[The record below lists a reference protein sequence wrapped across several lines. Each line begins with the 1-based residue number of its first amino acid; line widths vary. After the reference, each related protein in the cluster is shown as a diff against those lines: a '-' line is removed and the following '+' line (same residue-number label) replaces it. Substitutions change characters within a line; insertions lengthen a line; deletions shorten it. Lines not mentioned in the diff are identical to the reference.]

1 MGALFFLLLAVL
13 GVLLFRSRT
22 LRRAPLHEAV
32 YEEIEYKLARG
43 GTYSAPRWGRGLAED
58 PPSGHAD
65 VGDGEG
71 HSLSGD
77 LVMEDIP
84 ENYDDVITADKHPD
98 SVPGELVEGDATE
111 HYDDVI
117 TMHPRHFSRGER
129 SGPRRPSSS
138 Q

>member
-43 GTYSAPRWGRGLAED
+43 GTYSAPRWG
-58 PPSGHAD
+58 
-65 VGDGEG
+65 
-71 HSLSGD
+71 D

-117 TMHPRHFSRGER
+117 TMHPRHFSRRSCEDQQVFGENEPFPDLCL
-129 SGPRRPSSS
+129 SVS
-138 Q
+138 

>member
-77 LVMEDIP
+77 HVTDTE
-84 ENYDDVITADKHPD
+84 ENYDDAVTLDWIQVRE
-98 SVPGELVEGDATE
+98 SVLAESPPAPSGMD
-111 HYDDVI
+111 YDDV
-117 TMHPRHFSRGER
+117 GE
-129 SGPRRPSSS
+129 
-138 Q
+138 